1 MNHHDADIIQFPVEL
16 VRRRASFT
24 DSVIRETRARLPEGF
39 EALPDL
45 EDWLR
50 TELNQLYDE
59 HLTNKPF
66 SYQQE
71 AEELGTALTEA
82 FQGFQGGQSA
92 LRGRD
97 QERGGA
103 RCSCLGSRRLCFETR
118 SRFG

>member
-16 VRRRASFT
+16 VRRRASFA

-50 TELNQLYDE
+50 TELNQLYDK
-59 HLTNKPF
+59 HLSNKPF

-82 FQGFQGGQSA
+82 FQSFQGGQSA
-92 LRGRD
+92 LRGHD

-103 RCSCLGSRRLCFETR
+103 RKQRLTSPKR
-118 SRFG
+118 TNALSSAPL